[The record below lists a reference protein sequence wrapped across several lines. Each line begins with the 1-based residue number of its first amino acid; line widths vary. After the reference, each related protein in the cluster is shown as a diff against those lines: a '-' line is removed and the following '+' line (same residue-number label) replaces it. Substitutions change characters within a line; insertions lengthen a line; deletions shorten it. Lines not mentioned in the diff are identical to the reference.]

1 MGGPMNRLLLAAVV
15 AVAFLPGLAASD
27 GPKGTL
33 PPGPTGAWGEFK
45 SAEGR
50 FTATFPGH
58 PQVSSK
64 KSAAGNVT
72 TTVEIKSDRINCAV
86 SYTDYRK
93 ADPKTTPE
101 VMLKALVDGFGKDV
115 QSKKGIKLNGHEG
128 VELVLAQ
135 ADRKDAITYRA
146 FYVSGRLFQ
155 VLASAVPGD
164 KDKADLLKFLDSF
177 QLHEAKK
184 DEEIKKGDK

>member
-1 MGGPMNRLLLAAVV
+1 MNRLLFMAVV
-15 AVAFLPGLAASD
+15 AMVFLSGMAASD
-27 GPKGTL
+27 GPKGTS
-33 PPGPTGAWGEFK
+33 PPGPTGAWEEFK
-45 SAEGR
+45 SVEGR

-72 TTVEIKSDRINCAV
+72 TKIEFNSDRINCAV
-86 SYTDYRK
+86 SYTDYRN
-93 ADPKTTPE
+93 ADPKTNPKF
-101 VMLKALVDGFGKDV
+101 MLKTLVDGFGKDV
-115 QSKKGIKLNGHEG
+115 QNKKDIKLNGHDG

-135 ADRKDAITYRA
+135 GDRKDAIIYRG
-146 FYVSGRLFQ
+146 FYVNGRLFQ

-164 KDKADLLKFLDSF
+164 KGKADVLKFLDSF

-184 DEEIKKGDK
+184 DEEIKKGDKK